1 MNTKKQMASS
11 DDLLNKQTNKQTNNS
26 SSLDGYNKEEVYLKL
41 DKNGNIDNS
50 SGNYY
55 RTEVI
60 AQLFGVSVR
69 RIQQLTQDGVLQTV
83 KTSSGRKYDL
93 IPTIQKY
100 VKYLSDK
107 AYGRTKTS
115 GRENELK
122 EQKMEAEIA
131 LKQSQGELHRI
142 KTEIVEGKYIDKN
155 EVQLDYR
162 RFFMNFKKFT
172 LSIPSRITGYING
185 LVDPTQAR
193 TIESELNTEVN
204 NLLNS
209 FVVAGITPED
219 VMNEK

>member
-1 MNTKKQMASS
+1 M
-11 DDLLNKQTNKQTNNS
+11 
-26 SSLDGYNKEEVYLKL
+26 DGYNKEEVYLKL

-185 LVDPTQAR
+185 LVDPPQAR

>member
-1 MNTKKQMASS
+1 MASS

>member
-1 MNTKKQMASS
+1 MASS
-11 DDLLNKQTNKQTNNS
+11 DDLLNKQTNNS

-142 KTEIVEGKYIDKN
+142 KTEIVEGKYIDKS
-155 EVQLDYR
+155 EVQLDYC

-185 LVDPTQAR
+185 LVDPMQAR

>member
-1 MNTKKQMASS
+1 M
-11 DDLLNKQTNKQTNNS
+11 
-26 SSLDGYNKEEVYLKL
+26 DGYNKEEVYLKL
-41 DKNGNIDNS
+41 DENGKISN

-55 RTEVI
+55 KTEVI

-83 KTSSGRKYDL
+83 KTPSGRKYDL
-93 IPTIQKY
+93 VPTIQKY
-100 VKYLSDK
+100 IKYLSDK
-107 AYGRTKTS
+107 AYGRTKEST
-115 GRENELK
+115 RETELK

-131 LKQSQGELHRI
+131 LKTSQGELHRI
-142 KTEIVEGKYIDKN
+142 KTEIVEGKYIDKG

-162 RFFMNFKKFT
+162 RFFMNFKKFA

-185 LVDPTQAR
+185 LVEPTQAR

-209 FVVAGITPED
+209 FVVAGMTPED

>member
-1 MNTKKQMASS
+1 MASS
-11 DDLLNKQTNKQTNNS
+11 DDLLNKQTNKQTNNHTNS
-26 SSLDGYNKEEVYLKL
+26 SASLDGYNKEEVYLKL

-142 KTEIVEGKYIDKN
+142 KTEIVEGKYIDKS